1 MASASVSRFFPLS
14 KSVVG
19 KTKKKIKSKR
29 RGFWRVGGPLNV
41 LHLTNWILLLAGLA
55 NVAIGIWKAVLGST
69 AVAGVCLTAGLLF
82 LLAATMDRFEFLKGL
97 SLRNSGIEAK
107 SKAFNQRILQADE
120 ALAHV
125 RQMTESAGTTFL
137 NLTSRAGRW
146 RGVPSPRE
154 SFDMADSVR
163 NAMSHVGS
171 DQGAIQQ
178 ALWAWA
184 QTACR
189 DIAAIEIAKLSL
201 LMYEKE
207 NGLNKKL
214 IRLSYAPDD
223 DDVDSK
229 IADLKAQIHKL
240 QEFRASTIN
249 RVTDM
254 ALDDYPDKFLDIF
267 TAVPAFTPSEIS
279 PLLSNAARFAPGMQ
293 SLRENRTV
301 ADRELWIET
310 LEEAW
315 NKPLG

>member
-1 MASASVSRFFPLS
+1 M
-14 KSVVG
+14 G
-19 KTKKKIKSKR
+19 KAKKQFKSKR
-29 RGFWRVGGPLNV
+29 RGSWRVGGQLNV
-41 LHLTNWILLLAGLA
+41 LYLVNWILLLAGLA
-55 NVAIGIWKAVLGST
+55 NLAIGIWKAVLGST
-69 AVAGVCLTAGLLF
+69 AVAGVCLGTGLMF

-97 SLRNSGIEAK
+97 SLKRSGIEAK
-107 SKAFNQRILQADE
+107 SKAFDQRILRADE
-120 ALAHV
+120 ALDHV
-125 RQMTESAGTTFL
+125 RKMTELAGTTFL
-137 NLTSRAGRW
+137 NLTSRPGRW

-163 NAMSHVGS
+163 NAMTHVGS
-171 DQGAIQQ
+171 DQGAIHQ

-201 LMYEKE
+201 LMHEKE

-214 IRLSYAPDD
+214 KRLSHAPDD
-223 DDVDSK
+223 DHVNSK
-229 IADLKAQIHKL
+229 IGDLKARIHKL

-267 TAVPAFTPSEIS
+267 DAVPEFAPSEIS
-279 PLLSNAARFAPGMQ
+279 LLLSNAVRFAPGMR
-293 SLRENRTV
+293 SLKDNRTV
-301 ADRELWIET
+301 ADRQLWIET